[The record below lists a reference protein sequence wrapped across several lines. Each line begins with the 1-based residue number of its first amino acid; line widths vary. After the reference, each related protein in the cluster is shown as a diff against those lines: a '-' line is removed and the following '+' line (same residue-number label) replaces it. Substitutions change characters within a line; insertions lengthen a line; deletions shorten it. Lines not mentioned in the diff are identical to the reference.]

1 MRCGGSESGVIRS
14 VITYRTPDPQA
25 MLPRLRLVV
34 ASLAAV
40 LALIGAA
47 LGVLSGARTSSVFA
61 IGLRSA
67 QGSPIERAL
76 PEPPDW
82 KQLVALAASRRA
94 DELNRL
100 LELPAS
106 APAAEAPTVVIPTE
120 RSESRDPG
128 IPAVEE
134 WTE

>member
-1 MRCGGSESGVIRS
+1 
-14 VITYRTPDPQA
+14 

-34 ASLAAV
+34 ATVAAV
-40 LALIGAA
+40 LALIAAA
-47 LGVLSGARTSSVFA
+47 LGVLSGARTGSVFA

-100 LELPAS
+100 LALPAS
-106 APAAEAPTVVIPTE
+106 EPVATPAPEDDAGAPVVGAQDVDGDRAITRVAPKVDPN
-120 RSESRDPG
+120 RDP
-128 IPAVEE
+128 AEE
-134 WTE
+134 

>member
-1 MRCGGSESGVIRS
+1 
-14 VITYRTPDPQA
+14 
-25 MLPRLRLVV
+25 MLPRFRLVV
-34 ASLAAV
+34 ASVAAV
-40 LALIGAA
+40 LALIGTA

-106 APAAEAPTVVIPTE
+106 APAATLRRINMEAPLVGAQDIDGGRATTRVAPAVDPN
-120 RSESRDPG
+120 RDP
-128 IPAVEE
+128 AEE
-134 WTE
+134 